1 MIMPAAGGM
10 AQHQR
15 APPNTNNMY
24 AAQGNAYIQPQGAF
38 IPMQQLSPQ
47 SQPLLDNS
55 FDQPQDPTLPARYE
69 YQETV
74 PRLEFYFSG
83 LPLVHSST

>member
-15 APPNTNNMY
+15 AAPNTNNMY

-55 FDQPQDPTLPARYE
+55 FDQPQDPTLPAR
-69 YQETV
+69 
-74 PRLEFYFSG
+74 
-83 LPLVHSST
+83 